1 MNHPLKPIGPLNLLA
16 NLPGQ
21 LSEELIEILV
31 EHPGLRIER
40 IVSTG
45 QASPP
50 GFWYQQPEHEFV
62 LLLHGTASLTLE
74 REDGGLQQHRLQ
86 PGDWL
91 LLPAHCRHRV
101 DSTAADTA
109 TVWLALFYAAT

>member
-1 MNHPLKPIGPLNLLA
+1 MNHPLKPIGPLNLLTD
-16 NLPGQ
+16 LPSQ
-21 LSEELIEILV
+21 LAEERVEILV

-62 LLLHGTASLTLE
+62 LLLQGTF
-74 REDGGLQQHRLQ
+74 REGQTILADFDGQGLAFTGQTALQ
-86 PGDWL
+86 P
-91 LLPAHCRHRV
+91 
-101 DSTAADTA
+101 AAA
-109 TVWLALFYAAT
+109 